1 MDVPQITIMQQAAQ
15 IQKSVLRD
23 SRAIVAFLL
32 RDRGLG
38 EEPYAEKKSSTP
50 KKCPL
55 PSLLVARLRA
65 PPPPSSHHASVAFG
79 QQLLAPDPMKIH
91 AAATTGTSRSGEGG
105 VYICTEK
112 RSTGQQH
119 AGRRRSSSSRFL
131 GRRGVRGSK
140 QKCIMQLNN
149 K

>member
-1 MDVPQITIMQQAAQ
+1 MYVYVCCLSLVFSCSVSEIVIVEVVVVVVGNNCIVSCPPGLLRPRAFSLGALLDVSQITIMQLLAQ

-38 EEPYAEKKSSTP
+38 GGEPYAEKKSSTP

-55 PSLLVARLRA
+55 PSSLLVARLRA

-79 QQLLAPDPMKIH
+79 QQLLAPDPLKFM
-91 AAATTGTSRSGEGG
+91 
-105 VYICTEK
+105 
-112 RSTGQQH
+112 
-119 AGRRRSSSSRFL
+119 RRLR
-131 GRRGVRGSK
+131 
-140 QKCIMQLNN
+140 
-149 K
+149 